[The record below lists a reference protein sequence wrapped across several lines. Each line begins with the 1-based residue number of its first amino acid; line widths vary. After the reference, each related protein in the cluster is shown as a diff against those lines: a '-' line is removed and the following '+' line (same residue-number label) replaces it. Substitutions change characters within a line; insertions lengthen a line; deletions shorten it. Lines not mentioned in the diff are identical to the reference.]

1 MQVKFLH
8 LILWVRKQT
17 DFAANSLPPMSLQLK
32 KKWSSFETIEYSHGV
47 VEVPNIS
54 PPSFVLPDN
63 LLVIVACHDKTDI
76 NDLQ

>member
-1 MQVKFLH
+1 
-8 LILWVRKQT
+8 
-17 DFAANSLPPMSLQLK
+17 MSLQLK